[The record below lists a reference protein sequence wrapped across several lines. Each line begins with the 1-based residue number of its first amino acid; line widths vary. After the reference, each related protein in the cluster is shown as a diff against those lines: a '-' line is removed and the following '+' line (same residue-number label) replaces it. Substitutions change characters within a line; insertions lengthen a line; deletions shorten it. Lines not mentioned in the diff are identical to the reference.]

1 MQKCWTKVPSVL
13 FFEEIRWTKLDKIVI
28 LPYFP
33 YNTKAKLRLEVL
45 FKKLHTRINLT
56 TLFLT
61 KLYLLSTI
69 KPFSGFL
76 DKISKNL
83 YKGGTLRNLNFKV
96 LSMQDIKL
104 APMRLGAN
112 ISAL

>member
-1 MQKCWTKVPSVL
+1 
-13 FFEEIRWTKLDKIVI
+13 VI

-33 YNTKAKLRLEVL
+33 YNPKSKLRLEVL
-45 FKKLHTRINLT
+45 FKKFHPKINLA
-56 TLFLT
+56 TLFWA
-61 KLYLLSTI
+61 KSYLLNTI
-69 KPFSGFL
+69 KPFSGYENL

-83 YKGGTLRNLNFKV
+83 YKGVTLRNLNFKI

-104 APMRLGAN
+104 TQKTLGAK